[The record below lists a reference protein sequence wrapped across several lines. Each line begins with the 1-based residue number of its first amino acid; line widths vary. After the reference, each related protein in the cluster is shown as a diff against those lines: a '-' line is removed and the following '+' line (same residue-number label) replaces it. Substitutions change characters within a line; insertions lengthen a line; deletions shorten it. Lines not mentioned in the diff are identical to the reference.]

1 MYYQATINCEC
12 GAWPRLSGWKGV
24 GGWQH
29 SLIEAYCTLHDIE
42 TKDMLKAFRFFRFT
56 LLVEYRCLLF
66 SALWGQATWT
76 NCSIILLMYLVM
88 LYTKTKILLLPTT
101 RIYCYQN
108 SNTVGLNL
116 PPTDCFSV
124 FNNKITSFN

>member
-1 MYYQATINCEC
+1 MYQATIKWEC
-12 GAWPRLSGWKGV
+12 GAWPRLGGWKGV

-42 TKDMLKAFRFFRFT
+42 TKYMPKAFRFISLYTTGRIQMS
-56 LLVEYRCLLF
+56 LLL

-76 NCSIILLMYLVM
+76 NCSILVM
-88 LYTKTKILLLPTT
+88 LYTKTKILLPTKT

-116 PPTDCFSV
+116 SPTDCFSV
-124 FNNKITSFN
+124 FTNKITSFN